1 MFANGAYA
9 HLWEIKRISE
19 KYSDVRI
26 STSKKQDDG
35 TYKDDFS
42 GFVRMIGKAHKALDY
57 IHESESFRI
66 ISCGVE
72 SRYDKETKKTFTNF
86 LIFDAEPSDNKKADA
101 DLKPADD
108 NPFL

>member
-9 HLWEIKRISE
+9 RLWEVKRVAE

-26 STSKKQDDG
+26 STSKKQEDG
-35 TYKDDFS
+35 SYKDDFS
-42 GFVRMIGKAHKALDY
+42 GFVRMIGKAHKALNY
-57 IHESESFRI
+57 INEQDSFKI

-72 SRYDKETKKTFTNF
+72 SRYDRETKKTFTNF
-86 LIFDAEPSDNKKADA
+86 LIFDAEPADNKKAEA

>member
-1 MFANGAYA
+1 MFANWAYA
-9 HLWEIKRISE
+9 RVWEVKRVSE

-35 TYKDDFS
+35 SYKDDFS

-57 IHESESFRI
+57 IHENESFRI
-66 ISCGVE
+66 LSCGVE

-86 LIFDAEPSDNKKADA
+86 LIFDAEPSDNNKAEPE
-101 DLKPADD
+101 LKGSDE

>member
-9 HLWEIKRISE
+9 RLWEVKRVSE

-35 TYKDDFS
+35 SYKDDFS

-57 IHESESFRI
+57 IHEQESFRI
-66 ISCGVE
+66 LSCGVE
-72 SRYDKETKKTFTNF
+72 SRYDKETKKTFTNY
-86 LIFDAEPSDNKKADA
+86 LIFDAEPADNNKNGA
-101 DLKPADD
+101 DLKGSDD

>member
-9 HLWEIKRISE
+9 RLWEVKRVAE

-35 TYKDDFS
+35 SYKDDFS

-57 IHESESFRI
+57 IHEQESFRI
-66 ISCGVE
+66 LSCGVE
-72 SRYDKETKKTFTNF
+72 SRYDKETGAGDPGDQGRIRPPGRRNDHVEIVRRGLCTNR
-86 LIFDAEPSDNKKADA
+86 
-101 DLKPADD
+101 
-108 NPFL
+108 

>member
-26 STSKKQDDG
+26 STSKKQEDG
-35 TYKDDFS
+35 SYKDDFS
-42 GFVRMIGKAHKALDY
+42 GFARMIGKAHKALDY
-57 IHESESFRI
+57 IHERDSFKI
-66 ISCGVE
+66 LSCGVE
-72 SRYDKETKKTFTNF
+72 SRYDKDTKKTFTNF
-86 LIFDAEPSDNKKADA
+86 LIFDAEPAENNKADD
-101 DLKPADD
+101 DLKGVED